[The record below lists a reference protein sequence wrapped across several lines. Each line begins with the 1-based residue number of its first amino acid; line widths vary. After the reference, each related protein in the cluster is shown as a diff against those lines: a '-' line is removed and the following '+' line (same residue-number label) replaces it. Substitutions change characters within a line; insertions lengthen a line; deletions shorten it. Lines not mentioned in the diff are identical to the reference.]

1 MAFIG
6 ISSLSNAISR
16 IFTRNY
22 DVADSSN
29 FRDFFIANLTPAGT
43 VCFLY
48 SEAALPDGW
57 IYAQGQ
63 TVSKT
68 TYPDLFAA
76 IGYAVGGSGD
86 NFQIPDLRDKIPIGA
101 GTLAAMGAAAG
112 SLEKTLTVDN
122 LPAHTHTIS
131 ETTHVHAAGS
141 VVATVPTG
149 ITTGGSSDALLRAAS
164 NNGDDLEI
172 PTSGNTASAQTN
184 LTAQN
189 TGSGQAVNVLP
200 PVFGL
205 RAIMKA

>member
-22 DVADSSN
+22 DVADSTN

-43 VCFLY
+43 INFIY
-48 SEAALPDGW
+48 SAAALPDGW
-57 IYAQGQ
+57 LYAEGQ

-76 IGYAVGGSGD
+76 LGYAVGGSGD
-86 NFQIPDLRDKIPIGA
+86 SFQVPDLRDKIPIGA
-101 GTLAAMGAAAG
+101 GTLAEMGAAAG
-112 SLEKTLTVDN
+112 SLEKTLTVAQ
-122 LPAHTHTIS
+122 LPAHNHGVT
-131 ETTHVHAAGS
+131 EATHVHAAGS
-141 VVATVPTG
+141 IVATTPTG

-164 NNGDDLEI
+164 NNGADLDI
-172 PTSGNTASAQTN
+172 PVSGNSAASQTN
-184 LTAQN
+184 LTTNSA
-189 TGSGQAVNVLP
+189 GGGEPVNVLP

-205 RAIMKA
+205 RAIIKA